1 MKNSDTYFFI
11 ESFLLFGILLLSFIA
26 FIKSKNNNIP
36 KSILFVFG
44 SFIFH
49 LIFNIIV
56 ITGYIHYF
64 PLLIL
69 LDSIDGY
76 FFAFAVVYHII
87 EVTKIKI
94 KLHFLLFSI
103 LFSCLISVYYYYSS
117 FINVNP
123 LQLKNELKS
132 LTTFNLTLPI
142 VIPMLFIQ
150 INNLIAAIYVLL
162 IYKKYVKIIN
172 NYLANDD
179 LKTVHYIKV
188 FTIVY
193 LTLIIIYS
201 IFVLFI
207 PVAFIQY
214 LFIPTTFYFFFFYVF
229 STYSKIPS
237 SEKNQNN
244 FISKINDKKEHPIH
258 NDLYV
263 NIEEELNQ
271 IIKEKSLFKKPNIT
285 LYELAKETKLS
296 SKQLSTF
303 FNQKLKT
310 NFSSYI
316 NTYRIN
322 EAKRLLAE
330 HQHKNLTLEA
340 IAEMSGFNNRIT
352 FYRAFKKIE
361 HITPSEYIYQL
372 TDK

>member
-1 MKNSDTYFFI
+1 MKNGDVYLFI
-11 ESFLLFGILLLSFIA
+11 ESFLLFGILLLSLIA
-26 FIKSKNNNIP
+26 FYKAKNNNST

-69 LDSIDGY
+69 LDDIDGY
-76 FFAFAVVYHII
+76 FFAIAIVYHII
-87 EVTKIKI
+87 EVTKVKI
-94 KLHFLLFSI
+94 KLHLLLFSI
-103 LFSCLISVYYYYSS
+103 IISCLISVYYYYSS
-117 FINVNP
+117 FIDVTP
-123 LQLKNELKS
+123 FQLKNELNS
-132 LTTFNLTLPI
+132 LRTFNLTLPI
-142 VIPMLFIQ
+142 VVPMLFIQ

-172 NYLANDD
+172 NYLANED
-179 LKTVHYIKV
+179 LKAIQYVK
-188 FTIVY
+188 FFSIVY
-193 LTLIIIYS
+193 LTLIIVYS

-237 SEKNQNN
+237 FEKKQNDL
-244 FISKINDKKEHPIH
+244 ISKINAKKEQSFH
-258 NDLYV
+258 NDLYE
-263 NIEEELNQ
+263 NLEEELNQ
-271 IIKEKSLFKKPNIT
+271 VIIEKGLFKKSNIT

-296 SKQLSTF
+296 AKQLSAF
-303 FNQKLKT
+303 FNQKLNT

-322 EAKRLLAE
+322 EAKKLLAE

-340 IAEMSGFNNRIT
+340 IAEMSGFNNRVT

-361 HITPSEYIYQL
+361 HNTPTEYIQQVSEN
-372 TDK
+372 